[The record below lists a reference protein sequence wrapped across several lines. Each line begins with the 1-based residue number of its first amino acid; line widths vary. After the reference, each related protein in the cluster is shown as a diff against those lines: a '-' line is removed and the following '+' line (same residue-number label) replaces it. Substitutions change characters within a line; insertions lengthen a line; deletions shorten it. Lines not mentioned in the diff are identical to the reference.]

1 MLPTTPDL
9 AKASA
14 AVRDAKTAL
23 VAAEHRF
30 DTECTP
36 NNTIPLIADI
46 QAAERRLAE
55 VTATL
60 RDVARSR
67 KY

>member
-14 AVRDAKTAL
+14 AVRDAKRNL
-23 VAAEHRF
+23 IAAEHRF
-30 DTECTP
+30 DNECTP
-36 NNTIPLIADI
+36 TNTVSLISEI

-60 RDVARSR
+60 RGVARSR
-67 KY
+67 F